1 MSICYPSNMPCLSPV
16 LSIPSNIANNHVPTG
31 IQIVGKPYE
40 DIAVFQAGYNLEQ
53 LDPWYQSNKYKPN
66 L

>member
-1 MSICYPSNMPCLSPV
+1 MSICYPSNMLCRFPV
-16 LSIPSNIANNHVPTG
+16 LSIPSDIASNNVPTG
-31 IQIVGKPYE
+31 IQIVGKHYE
-40 DIAVFQAGYNLEQ
+40 DIAVFQAGYNVEQ